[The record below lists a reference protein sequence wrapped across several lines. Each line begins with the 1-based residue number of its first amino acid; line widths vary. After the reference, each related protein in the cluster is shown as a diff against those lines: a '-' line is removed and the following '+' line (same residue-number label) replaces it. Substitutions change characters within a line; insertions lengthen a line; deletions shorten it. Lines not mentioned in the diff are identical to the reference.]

1 MALSQLPASVIVYIV
16 SSILPAIIAFV
27 ILIVVSRGR
36 ATNLWLVPG
45 WLAAAAI
52 GPVLA
57 TFFGVRLLISTF
69 SAMATSGGGIGAVSA
84 GMWEA
89 MQPSLFAGYVAGALA
104 LFTVIIAIRSMI
116 NADTDT
122 PTTGSATSTIISV
135 VILIVAVLAVA
146 ACANLF
152 QHLVGFITDV
162 IDPHAPPMGEGIASV
177 SQKLANELTRA
188 AFVAAGS
195 LLLLIAAVV
204 ITAVMDPKAQP
215 SQSFGIFLTF
225 VTVLCVIGLVVNV
238 ISISAWSTR
247 LQNTA
252 ITGQVQR

>member
-1 MALSQLPASVIVYIV
+1 
-16 SSILPAIIAFV
+16 
-27 ILIVVSRGR
+27 
-36 ATNLWLVPG
+36 
-45 WLAAAAI
+45 
-52 GPVLA
+52 
-57 TFFGVRLLISTF
+57 
-69 SAMATSGGGIGAVSA
+69 
-84 GMWEA
+84 
-89 MQPSLFAGYVAGALA
+89 MQQILFAVYVACVRAL
-104 LFTVIIAIRSMI
+104 LTVIIAIRSVI
-116 NADTDT
+116 NAET
-122 PTTGSATSTIISV
+122 PTTASATSTIISL

-152 QHLVGFITDV
+152 QHLVSFITDV
-162 IDPHAPPMGEGIASV
+162 IDPHGPPMGEGIASV

-225 VTVLCVIGLVVNV
+225 VTVLYVIGLVVNV
-238 ISISAWSTR
+238 ISISAWCTR